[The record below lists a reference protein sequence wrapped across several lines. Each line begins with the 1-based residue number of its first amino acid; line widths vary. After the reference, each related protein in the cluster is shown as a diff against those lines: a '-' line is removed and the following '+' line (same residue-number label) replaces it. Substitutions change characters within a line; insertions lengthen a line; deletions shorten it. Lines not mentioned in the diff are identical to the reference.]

1 MLQIAPSTNWVAV
14 KELKFN
20 FHEPDIRIMMCEKV
34 HLSSAYSAC
43 CRVLYSLKAV
53 TPELTT
59 AAEGPFVPLKLRGPV
74 FALVAE
80 PYGH

>member
-1 MLQIAPSTNWVAV
+1 MVQSWHCFQSIVCA
-14 KELKFN
+14 KMEF
-20 FHEPDIRIMMCEKV
+20 RIKPVQNLLIPNSGPKVYKTFCEKV

-59 AAEGPFVPLKLRGPV
+59 AAEGPLVPLKL
-74 FALVAE
+74 
-80 PYGH
+80 